1 MAAFSSDR
9 ELVEKCLGFEPQD
22 FLGEVTKMVDEQ
34 LESGIEAY
42 KRDLLSIAATKG
54 YKNVTDSV
62 IDEACLKLKEKM
74 KSIYDKNMDKFELY
88 AKRNIFS
95 IPADANNSSSSSSNS
110 SNAGDNSTDTDLM
123 SARERYMELQSAC
136 QRAQGNCD
144 DGDALLKDMRSAL
157 FNLRVNSQVIEEY
170 EIQPLS
176 KSVSEMTGKN
186 KDLEALT
193 VQADALV
200 REMEKVTGPL
210 QGDGKDDDVGKDG
223 GGVSNK
229 GTGIRIGNAA
239 ETLSLAS
246 AMR

>member
-22 FLGEVTKMVDEQ
+22 FLDEVTKMVDEQ

-95 IPADANNSSSSSSNS
+95 IPADANNSSSIN

-136 QRAQGNCD
+136 QRVQGNCD
-144 DGDALLKDMRSAL
+144 GGDALLKDMRSAL
-157 FNLRVNSQVIEEY
+157 FNLRVSSQVIEEY

-176 KSVSEMTGKN
+176 KSVAEMSEKTKE
-186 KDLEALT
+186 LEALT
-193 VQADALV
+193 AQADALV
-200 REMEKVTGPL
+200 HEMEKVTGSL
-210 QGDGKDDDVGKDG
+210 QGDGKDDNVGKDG
-223 GGVSNK
+223 GSVSNK

-239 ETLSLAS
+239 ETMSLAS